1 MANLTFFA
9 FLTAYTL
16 SQFYRSFLAVIAPDL
31 ASDLHMSAANLG
43 QMSAAWFFCFAL
55 AQFPL
60 GSALDAYGPRR
71 VVPVFMV
78 GGVLGALLFSA
89 AQTSSQLVVAM
100 GLIGIGCA
108 PALMGAMFV
117 FARAFPSDQFA
128 FLSSM
133 IIGLGSAGNLLGGS
147 PLAYAAHAFG
157 WRIVLVVFAVLTAL
171 SALLVLIVVKD
182 PPVAHTAASKRS
194 FAQALVEILKI
205 RALWLAWPLMA
216 LGYAFLIAERSLWAG
231 PYYSDV
237 FGLDAIAR
245 GHQIFLMALGVV
257 VGALAYGPLD
267 QILRKSK
274 QLVLAGSLI
283 TASAF
288 YVLSKVMPPDL
299 WKATF
304 ALMVI
309 GAVGMTYAVLVG
321 HIRLFFADEI
331 VGRGITFAN
340 SLCMAAAGVIQ
351 IVSGY
356 YVAGLLA
363 GGLPAIDVYARLHGM
378 FGAILAGAALVYALA
393 PARPSLIHQKS
404 C

>member
-1 MANLTFFA
+1 M
-9 FLTAYTL
+9 TAA
-16 SQFYRSFLAVIAPDL
+16 Q
-31 ASDLHMSAANLG
+31 LG
-43 QMSAAWFFCFAL
+43 QMSAAWFFCFAV

-78 GGVLGALLFSA
+78 GGAAGALLFSV
-89 AQTSSQLVVAM
+89 AQNSLHLVMAM
-100 GLIGIGCA
+100 GLIGVGCA

-117 FARAFPSDQFA
+117 FARAFPANRFA

-157 WRIVLVVFAVLTAL
+157 WRSVLVVFAILTAI
-171 SALLVLIVVKD
+171 SALLVLFVVKD
-182 PPVAHTAASKRS
+182 PPVAHTATRRRS
-194 FAQALVEILKI
+194 FSQALREILSI
-205 RALWLAWPLMA
+205 RGLWSAWPLMA
-216 LGYAFLIAERSLWAG
+216 VGYAFLIAERSLWAG
-231 PYYSDV
+231 PYYSEV
-237 FGLDAIAR
+237 FGLNAIDR
-245 GHQIFLMALGVV
+245 GHHIFLMALGVV
-257 VGALAYGPLD
+257 AGALAYGPLD
-267 QILRKSK
+267 QILHKSK

-288 YVLSKVMPPDL
+288 YALSRVTPPDV
-299 WKATF
+299 WKATI
-304 ALMVI
+304 ALVVV
-309 GAVGMTYAVLVG
+309 GSVGMTYAVLVG
-321 HIRLFFADEI
+321 HIRLFFADDV

-340 SLCMAAAGVIQ
+340 SLCMAAAGCIQ
-351 IVSGY
+351 ILSGY

-363 GGLPAIDVYARLHGM
+363 GGLPAIDVYARLHVM

-393 PARPSLIHQKS
+393 PPRPSLIRQRN